1 MEKVKVMEL
10 IKFIS
15 SCGQDEIDLNSII
28 ERFKGETEEEK
39 LFKPAD
45 DVESTEKLE
54 EEKEELNSYNSDL
67 KSSNNFTEQEQPNTS
82 SNLFKAHNTHYDNKN
97 NEIIEEEVFVPYL
110 ELKSND
116 KNRLKEIYSE
126 LCNAN
131 RELHVSG
138 NRKTKG
144 KYYGHIA
151 DLRNEQKDIFRSYG
165 EDLKSKYD
173 RFKTDG
179 DVFKTKKYNSP
190 GYLQVDEFMS
200 KVYVNPFVYKMFQK
214 ENEKLLWSQRT
225 KMLASKTLRYCR
237 TKNFDINSVVGIFK
251 NKFEDEGAFRVLE
264 HYFNEEIERDD
275 LQFKNYLTRF
285 IADLDTTYTVKYC
298 ISSFVCRNSK
308 GDLLEYLNSIPSYMI
323 KNSLFEG
330 KNMREI
336 SESIEYYLAKFIE
349 EMNSNKRYPTMLY
362 RFVLDTLDRILY

>member
-1 MEKVKVMEL
+1 MEKVKVMDL
-10 IKFIS
+10 IKYVS
-15 SCGQDEIDLNSII
+15 SYGQDEIDLNSII
-28 ERFKGETEEEK
+28 EHFKGETEEEK

-45 DVESTEKLE
+45 DIEIAENIEK
-54 EEKEELNSYNSDL
+54 EKEELNSYNSDL

-110 ELKSND
+110 EFKPND
-116 KNRLKEIYSE
+116 KDRLKEIYSE

-144 KYYGHIA
+144 KYYGHIS
-151 DLRNEQKDIFRSYG
+151 DLRNEQKDIFSSYG

-173 RFKTDG
+173 RFKKDG
-179 DVFKTKKYNSP
+179 DVFKTKKHNSLK
-190 GYLQVDEFMS
+190 YLQVDEFMS
-200 KVYVNPFVYKMFQK
+200 KIYVNPFIYKMFQK
-214 ENEKLLWSQRT
+214 ENEKLLWSQRI
-225 KMLASKTLRYCR
+225 KMLASKTLKYCG
-237 TKNFDINSVVGIFK
+237 NSIFDIDRVVLFFRNNLEI
-251 NKFEDEGAFRVLE
+251 EGAFRILE

-285 IADLDTTYTVKYC
+285 ISDLDTTYTVKHC
-298 ISSFVCRNSK
+298 ISSFVCHNSK
-308 GDLLEYLNSIPSYMI
+308 GDLLEYLNSIPSYML

-336 SESIEYYLAKFIE
+336 SESIEYYLDKYIE
-349 EMNSNKRYPTMLY
+349 EMSSNKRLPVMLY
-362 RFVLDTLDRILY
+362 RFVLNTLDRILY

>member
-1 MEKVKVMEL
+1 MEKVKVMDL
-10 IKFIS
+10 IKYVS
-15 SCGQDEIDLNSII
+15 SYGQDEIDLNSII
-28 ERFKGETEEEK
+28 EHFKGETEEEK
-39 LFKPAD
+39 LFKPID
-45 DVESTEKLE
+45 TEIFSA
-54 EEKEELNSYNSDL
+54 EEKDEVIPDL
-67 KSSNNFTEQEQPNTS
+67 DYSLEHSNNFSNQEQPNTS

-97 NEIIEEEVFVPYL
+97 NETIEEEVFVPYL
-110 ELKSND
+110 ELKPND
-116 KNRLKEIYSE
+116 KDRLKEIYSE

-144 KYYGHIA
+144 KYYQHIV
-151 DLRNEQKDIFRSYG
+151 DLRNEQKDIFINSKK
-165 EDLKSKYD
+165 DLKSKYD

-179 DVFKTKKYNSP
+179 DVFKTKKHNP
-190 GYLQVDEFMS
+190 LGYLQVDEFMS
-200 KVYVNPFVYKMFQK
+200 KIYVNPFVYKMFQK
-214 ENEKLLWSQRT
+214 ENEKLLWSQRI

-237 TKNFDINSVVGIFK
+237 ITNFDINLVVGTFRDK
-251 NKFEDEGAFRVLE
+251 LEDEGAFRVLE
-264 HYFNEEIERDD
+264 RYFNEEIERDD

-285 IADLDTTYTVKYC
+285 IADLDTTYTVKHC

-362 RFVLDTLDRILY
+362 RFVIDTLDRILY

>member
-1 MEKVKVMEL
+1 MEKVKVMDL
-10 IKFIS
+10 IKYVS
-15 SCGQDEIDLNSII
+15 SYGQDEIDLNSII
-28 ERFKGETEEEK
+28 EHFKGETEEEK
-39 LFKPAD
+39 IFKLPDSIEIA
-45 DVESTEKLE
+45 ENIE

-110 ELKSND
+110 ELKPND
-116 KNRLKEIYSE
+116 KDRLKEIYSE

-138 NRKTKG
+138 NRESKG
-144 KYYGHIA
+144 KYYGHIS

-165 EDLKSKYD
+165 EDLKSKFD

-179 DVFKTKKYNSP
+179 DVFKTKKHNP
-190 GYLQVDEFMS
+190 LGYSQVDEFMS
-200 KVYVNPFVYKMFQK
+200 KIYVNPFVYKMFQK
-214 ENEKLLWSQRT
+214 ENEKLLWSQRI

-237 TKNFDINSVVGIFK
+237 YQDLDINSVVGIFK
-251 NKFEDEGAFRVLE
+251 NKFEDEGAFRILE

-285 IADLDTTYTVKYC
+285 ISDLDTTYIVKHY
-298 ISSFVCRNSK
+298 ISRFAYRRMK
-308 GDLLEYLNSIPSYMI
+308 GNLLEYLNSIPSYML

-336 SESIEYYLAKFIE
+336 SESIEYYLDKYIE
-349 EMNSNKRYPTMLY
+349 EISSNKRYPTMLY
-362 RFVLDTLDRILY
+362 RFILDTLDRILY

>member
-1 MEKVKVMEL
+1 MEKVKVMDL
-10 IKFIS
+10 IKYVS
-15 SCGQDEIDLNSII
+15 SYGQDEIDLNSII
-28 ERFKGETEEEK
+28 EHFKGETEEEK
-39 LFKPAD
+39 LFKLAD
-45 DVESTEKLE
+45 DVESTEKQE

-82 SNLFKAHNTHYDNKN
+82 SNLFKAHNTHYDSKN

-110 ELKSND
+110 ELKPND
-116 KNRLKEIYSE
+116 KDRLKEIYSE

-138 NRKTKG
+138 NRESKG
-144 KYYGHIA
+144 KYYGHIS

-179 DVFKTKKYNSP
+179 DVFKTKKHNP
-190 GYLQVDEFMS
+190 LGYSQVDEFMS
-200 KVYVNPFVYKMFQK
+200 KIYVNPFVYKMFQK

-237 TKNFDINSVVGIFK
+237 ITNFDINLVVGTFRDK
-251 NKFEDEGAFRVLE
+251 LEDEGAFRILE
-264 HYFNEEIERDD
+264 HYFNKEIERDD

-285 IADLDTTYTVKYC
+285 ISDLDTTYTVKHC

-308 GDLLEYLNSIPSYMI
+308 GNLLEYLNSIPSYML

-330 KNMREI
+330 KNMIEV
-336 SESIEYYLAKFIE
+336 SESIEYYLAKYIE
-349 EMNSNKRYPTMLY
+349 EMNPHKHHLVGIY